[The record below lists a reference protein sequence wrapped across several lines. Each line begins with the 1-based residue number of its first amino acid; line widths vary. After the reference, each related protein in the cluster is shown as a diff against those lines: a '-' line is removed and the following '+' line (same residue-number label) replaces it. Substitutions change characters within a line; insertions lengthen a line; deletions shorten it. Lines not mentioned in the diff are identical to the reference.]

1 MPADQDPVL
10 VVGAGPVGLA
20 MALSLAVHDVPVR
33 IIDRDSEPTDLS
45 KALVVWARTLEVLD
59 GLIDAD
65 RFVEAGTT
73 VKGAELHHQDRV
85 LARID
90 LMQVRSRFK
99 AGLFL
104 PQSATE
110 KLLIE
115 RLAELG
121 VVVERETELVS
132 FTDSGDHVDV
142 VLRDSAGVEHAASTP
157 WLLGCDGSHST
168 VRHGLGLDFPG
179 GENPERFVLGDVH
192 VDVDLPED
200 RVSGFFHHSGV
211 LMFFPIVGGRF
222 RLIANTPEVD
232 ADEGDPTMEELQAI
246 VTRRVDRPIGISDP
260 HWLGAFRIRDRVL
273 ESYRSGRCLLAG
285 DSAHVHSPAGG
296 QGMNTGIQ
304 DAVNLGWKIAMHAR
318 GIGSETLIDSYS
330 EERVAV
336 GQKVV
341 ATTTRLT
348 DVVTSRNPFVQVIR
362 NTAIHI
368 GSGIPMVQKMIT
380 QALSMVVV
388 NYRKVGIRGND
399 AIHRHHASID
409 AGDRVPYLTTESGEP
424 LKLWPALAADR
435 FTLLVV
441 ESADTPG
448 FEHAVAVMSEGLPES
463 IRSAIQV
470 VVVPRSQASCSA
482 AEHVVLDEH
491 GLLHEAAGF
500 LGHGA
505 ILVRPDRY
513 VGLFL
518 GALDPQPLV
527 EWFDSL

>member
-1 MPADQDPVL
+1 MMAAEQDQIL
-10 VVGAGPVGLA
+10 VVGGGPVGLA
-20 MALSLAVHDVPVR
+20 MALSLAVHGMSVR

-45 KALVVWARTLEVLD
+45 KALVIWARTLEVLD

-65 RFVEAGTT
+65 RFIEAGIT
-73 VKGAELHHQDRV
+73 VKGAEIHHQDRM

-104 PQSATE
+104 PQSTTE

-121 VVVERETELVS
+121 VVVERETELLS

-192 VDVDLPED
+192 VDVDLPGD

-222 RLIANTPEVD
+222 RVFANTPEVD
-232 ADEGDPTMEELQAI
+232 ADQGDPTMEELQAI
-246 VTRRVDRPIGISDP
+246 VTRRVDRPIRISDP

-304 DAVNLGWKIAMHAR
+304 DAVNLGWKLALHSR

-330 EERVAV
+330 EERAAV
-336 GQKVV
+336 GRKVV
-341 ATTTRLT
+341 STTTRLT
-348 DVVTSRNPFVQVIR
+348 DVVTSRNPFVQAIR
-362 NTAIHI
+362 NTAIQL

-380 QALSMVVV
+380 QALAMIVV
-388 NYRKVGIRGND
+388 NYRNVGIRGND
-399 AIHRHHASID
+399 AVHRHHSSFD
-409 AGDRVPYLTTESGEP
+409 AGDRVPYRCWSSRVRIPPISIG
-424 LKLWPALAADR
+424 R
-435 FTLLVV
+435 FVRCRK
-441 ESADTPG
+441 D
-448 FEHAVAVMSEGLPES
+448 F
-463 IRSAIQV
+463 RSRFG
-470 VVVPRSQASCSA
+470 PRSGWWPS
-482 AEHVVLDEH
+482 
-491 GLLHEAAGF
+491 
-500 LGHGA
+500 
-505 ILVRPDRY
+505 LVRRRAQLTPNRWFSIGMDCSTMPRGSSVTGRSSY
-513 VGLFL
+513 
-518 GALDPQPLV
+518 DPI
-527 EWFDSL
+527 DT